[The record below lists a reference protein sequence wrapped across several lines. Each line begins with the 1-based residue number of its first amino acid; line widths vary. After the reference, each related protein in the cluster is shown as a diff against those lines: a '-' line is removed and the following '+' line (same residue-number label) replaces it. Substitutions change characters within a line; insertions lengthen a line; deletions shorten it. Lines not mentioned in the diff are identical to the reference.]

1 MTMNVS
7 EYCSRVTEIVL
18 ELTDVTEDD
27 LRNRR
32 KTAEV
37 VDARWLIVRLARD
50 AGYYPSQIAR
60 ELGLTTRW
68 VQFIVSYFDT
78 RLQYGEPSLRINYE
92 LATKLLGSN

>member
-1 MTMNVS
+1 MTMNVA

-18 ELTDVTEDD
+18 ELTDVREDD
-27 LRNRR
+27 LRSRR

-92 LATKLLGSN
+92 LATKLLGIN

>member
-1 MTMNVS
+1 MGKS
-7 EYCSRVTEIVL
+7 EDFNKVIKVVTE
-18 ELTDVTEDD
+18 LTEVTEYD
-27 LRNRR
+27 LRSR
-32 KTAEV
+32 KRTAEV
-37 VDARWLIVRLARD
+37 VDARWLIVRLVRD

-92 LATKLLGSN
+92 LATKVLGSN